1 MREGIQV
8 HGTRSERNVRMFFI
22 ENLIAFR
29 LREEAN
35 NGVMPNMYFR
45 LVTKDKIDKM
55 PEARA
60 AMANDHQ
67 GRYNTPDSTMV
78 LFVYRVKNTFIR

>member
-1 MREGIQV
+1 
-8 HGTRSERNVRMFFI
+8 MFFI
-22 ENLIAFR
+22 KKLIAFR
-29 LREEAN
+29 LREVAN
-35 NGVMPNMYFR
+35 DGVMPNMYFR

-60 AMANDHQ
+60 AMASDHQ